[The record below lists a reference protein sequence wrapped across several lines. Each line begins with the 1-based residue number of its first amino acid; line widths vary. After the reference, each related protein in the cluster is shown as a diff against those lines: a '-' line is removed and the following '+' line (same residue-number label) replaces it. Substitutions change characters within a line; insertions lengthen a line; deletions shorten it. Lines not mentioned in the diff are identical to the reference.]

1 MKIYRVQIIFF
12 LMICGL
18 TSELSAQDRY
28 AVFFKYKPQEKFS
41 LASPLEFLSPKALD
55 RRVREDIKVDSTDL
69 PVSSK
74 YVFAVSQKADQVLYQ
89 TKWLN
94 AAIVVA
100 STEKVAEIKNLP
112 FVSKVEFVGK
122 GFLERS
128 KSRIDP
134 SFPVERPSKK
144 LEKIQAR
151 ELQKSQNSYDFQNQ
165 LIGIPE
171 MHKAGFRGK
180 GVVIAVFDAGFP
192 GANTA
197 SPFLHLQVKNQIL
210 GTGDFVRPWNQDV
223 YSGHQHGTN
232 VLSLIASDESG
243 KMIAGAPDASFI
255 LVITEEVDTEYR
267 VEEFNWVKGAEFA
280 DSLGVDIIN
289 SSLGYLDFDDPAM
302 NYSIKSLDGNT
313 AIITQGASLAAKK
326 GILVVN
332 SVGNNGPNQSTLM
345 APSDAKGILSIGSVN
360 QDLNVSNFSS
370 RGPTGDLRIKP
381 DLVTLGS
388 GTSLVTAS
396 GSIGKSNGTSF
407 SAPQITALAAG
418 LWEARPEW
426 KKDEMILNLLKSAT
440 KSENPDYQVGFGI
453 PSFQKTLEITNSVIP
468 IDPET
473 EKWKIFPNPL
483 ESTVEFFIQFET
495 GLESELTV
503 FDTSGKLVL
512 KTQMKRASINEP
524 YQVNLSNL
532 SLGTYV
538 IQVSDGLHIKRG
550 KLFKI

>member
-1 MKIYRVQIIFF
+1 MKINRVQIIFF
-12 LMICGL
+12 LLIFGL
-18 TSELSAQDRY
+18 TNELSAQDRY

-41 LASPLEFLSPKALD
+41 LANPLEFLSPKALD
-55 RRVREDIKVDSTDL
+55 RRVREGVKVDSTDL

-74 YVFAVSQKADQVLYQ
+74 YVFAVSQKADQLLYQ

-94 AAIVVA
+94 AAIAVVSA
-100 STEKVAEIKNLP
+100 EKVAEIKNLP

-122 GFLERS
+122 GFLERE
-128 KSRIDP
+128 KARIDP
-134 SFPVERPSKK
+134 GFPTERTPRKF
-144 LEKIQAR
+144 ERIQAR
-151 ELQKSQNSYDFQNQ
+151 EWEKTQNSYDFQNQ

-180 GVVIAVFDAGFP
+180 GVLIAVFDAGFP
-192 GANTA
+192 GAHTV
-197 SPFLHLQVKNQIL
+197 SSLLHLQTKNQIL
-210 GTGDFVRPWNQDV
+210 GTRDFVRPWNQDV
-223 YSGHQHGTN
+223 YSEHQHGTN
-232 VLSLIASDESG
+232 VLSLIASDEPG
-243 KMIAGAPDASFI
+243 KMVSGAPDASFI
-255 LVITEEVDTEYR
+255 LVITEEVATEYR

-313 AIITQGASLAAKK
+313 TIITLGASLAAKK

-332 SVGNNGPNQSTLM
+332 SVGNNGPNQSTLV
-345 APSDAKGILSIGSVN
+345 APSDAKGILSIGAVN

-388 GTSLVTAS
+388 GTSLLTSS

-418 LWEARPEW
+418 IWEARPEW
-426 KKDEMILNLLKSAT
+426 KKDEVILNLLKSAT
-440 KSENPDYQVGFGI
+440 QSENPDSQIGFGI
-453 PSFQKTLEITNSVIP
+453 PNFQKAIETTNSKIP
-468 IDPET
+468 LDPET

-512 KTQMKRASINEP
+512 KTQMKRASIKEP
-524 YQVNLSNL
+524 YQVNLSSL
-532 SLGTYV
+532 SPGTYV
-538 IQVSDGLHIKRG
+538 IQVTDGLQVKRA
-550 KLFKI
+550 KLFKL